1 MSATGGCGPT
11 GGAGNAV
18 LSATLSHA
26 GTGGVPTTALSQ
38 QHCAIC
44 GDRATGKHYGAASCD
59 GCKGFFRRSVR
70 KNHIYT
76 CRWEYVIML
85 HHNVNYLRK
94 HNLVSYIMS
103 HGSGKPSKRKTYF
116 CYACNDRCL
125 FRQTNACNKI
135 KNHNYS
141 MYNKYNFFCPKAKH
155 RLAIM

>member
-76 CRWEYVIML
+76 CRWELCRQLIVFIIYVNIIWFPML
-85 HHNVNYLRK
+85 
-94 HNLVSYIMS
+94 
-103 HGSGKPSKRKTYF
+103 
-116 CYACNDRCL
+116 CL
-125 FRQTNACNKI
+125 MVLG
-135 KNHNYS
+135 NHQN
-141 MYNKYNFFCPKAKH
+141 AKH
-155 RLAIM
+155 IFVLRVMTDVCFVKLMPVIKLKAIITRCIISTISSVPRQNTD